1 MFSSPQWGSFL
12 STVLGRYASGQS
24 KPSFRP
30 LNGVL
35 FYLQVALT
43 TIDNPFDPFSSPQRG
58 SFLSTSSLE
67 TPKKAWDGF
76 RPLNGVLF
84 YLPCKNCSTLNF
96 TNLFSSPQRG
106 SFLST
111 STVEVCLLLQTNCF
125 RPLNGVLFYLRFEK
139 VCISSTGFCFRPLNG
154 VLFYLPSSSQM
165 EKLQH
170 IKVFVPSTGFFSIYP
185 ASRSPLNLV
194 VSRRVCGRNRIH
206 LRNLSKK

>member
-1 MFSSPQWGSFL
+1 MMNSRLKTVFSLFSSPQWGSFL

-125 RPLNGVLFYLRFEK
+125 RPLNGVLFYLQYR
-139 VCISSTGFCFRPLNG
+139 
-154 VLFYLPSSSQM
+154 
-165 EKLQH
+165 
-170 IKVFVPSTGFFSIYP
+170 
-185 ASRSPLNLV
+185 
-194 VSRRVCGRNRIH
+194 
-206 LRNLSKK
+206 

>member
-1 MFSSPQWGSFL
+1 MGSSLSTMMNSRLKTVFSLFSSPQWGSFL

-84 YLPCKNCSTLNF
+84 YLRVMKR
-96 TNLFSSPQRG
+96 LFAYCDGR
-106 SFLST
+106 
-111 STVEVCLLLQTNCF
+111 
-125 RPLNGVLFYLRFEK
+125 
-139 VCISSTGFCFRPLNG
+139 
-154 VLFYLPSSSQM
+154 
-165 EKLQH
+165 
-170 IKVFVPSTGFFSIYP
+170 VFVPSTGFFSIYH
-185 ASRSPLNLV
+185 ARTV
-194 VSRRVCGRNRIH
+194 QH
-206 LRNLSKK
+206 

>member
-1 MFSSPQWGSFL
+1 MMNSRLKTVFSLFSSPPWGSFL

-84 YLPCKNCSTLNF
+84 YLRVMKRLFAYCDGRVFVPSTGFFSIYIYRGSLF
-96 TNLFSSPQRG
+96 TTSNELFSSPQRG

-111 STVEVCLLLQTNCF
+111 IQ
-125 RPLNGVLFYLRFEK
+125 
-139 VCISSTGFCFRPLNG
+139 ISSEERTG
-154 VLFYLPSSSQM
+154 
-165 EKLQH
+165 
-170 IKVFVPSTGFFSIYP
+170 
-185 ASRSPLNLV
+185 
-194 VSRRVCGRNRIH
+194 
-206 LRNLSKK
+206 